1 MSVFAYIKQHSAW
14 SSYDEVFDSN
24 LISSKNLTKLFKL
37 YIYLYLDIDSEE
49 ISITRTSGVAEI
61 KELFEENL
69 CWITKRLT
77 RIFFFRMPGN
87 RKKKMRAFCQHPR
100 TKPIYSASII
110 WMTKLLY
117 CDWLRVGYTILTI
130 IQVLFSFNNSLSGWR
145 KLAILDY
152 ISHDI

>member
-49 ISITRTSGVAEI
+49 ISITRTSGVAKI

-77 RIFFFRMPGN
+77 RIFFFVCQETE
-87 RKKKMRAFCQHPR
+87 KKNESVLSTSKDQTYLQCVHNMNDKI
-100 TKPIYSASII
+100 T
-110 WMTKLLY
+110 LL
-117 CDWLRVGYTILTI
+117 
-130 IQVLFSFNNSLSGWR
+130 
-145 KLAILDY
+145 
-152 ISHDI
+152 